1 MLQYL
6 RLFESLRVNF
16 QDVRI
21 VKVPRSQNNH
31 VDSLATLASFLGDH
45 IPRMILVELL
55 EHPSI
60 EHQTLAPVASELGSS
75 WMDPYVAFFSDRSL
89 PRDVKEA
96 KKV

>member
-16 QDVRI
+16 HDVHI
-21 VKVPRSQNNH
+21 VKVPRSQNSH
-31 VDSLATLASFLGDH
+31 VDSLATLASSLGDH
-45 IPRMILVELL
+45 IP
-55 EHPSI
+55 
-60 EHQTLAPVASELGSS
+60 
-75 WMDPYVAFFSDRSL
+75 PYVAFLSDRSL